1 MRIVVTGATGNIG
14 SALLRA
20 LEGRGHAVHGI
31 ARRPPAASGDVTW
44 SSLDLSEDGCVAQL
58 ETVVTEAD
66 VVVNLAW
73 AFQPMRRPDYLH
85 RASVGIL
92 GRVARVVLSRPGTR
106 LVHLSSV
113 AVYSPRRSPSLV
125 REDWAREGIPGA
137 TYSRLKVHAERVLT
151 EVAVDA
157 GARDRVSVVRPALVG
172 QRAAGGMMLR
182 CGAPALIPARVLRH
196 VPVVPVDGRF
206 GIQMVHAD
214 DVADAVFRILEQGA
228 AGAFNVASEPVLS
241 AWDIAAALDARP
253 VRVRQEVTRAAAGMV
268 WRAHLS
274 PLDPGWVDMALQ
286 APWVDSSRA
295 RDLLGWT
302 PRQAAHDVLSEVVH
316 GMAQGAG
323 GGSSALRPRSVRDG
337 LHRALVWGSVS
348 RRCLT

>member
-31 ARRPPAASGDVTW
+31 ARRPMAESGDVSW
-44 SSLDLSEDGCVAQL
+44 SSLDLSEDGCIAQL
-58 ETVVTEAD
+58 ETVVAETD

-92 GRVARVVLSRPGTR
+92 GRVARVVLARPGTR

-113 AVYSPRRSPSLV
+113 A
-125 REDWAREGIPGA
+125 
-137 TYSRLKVHAERVLT
+137 
-151 EVAVDA
+151 
-157 GARDRVSVVRPALVG
+157 PALF
-172 QRAAGGMMLR
+172 
-182 CGAPALIPARVLRH
+182 PARVLRH
-196 VPVVPVDGRF
+196 VPFVPVDGRF

-214 DVADAVFRILEQGA
+214 DVADVVVRVLEQRA

-253 VRVRQEVTRAAAGMV
+253 VRVRQEATRAAAGAV

-302 PRQAAHDVLSEVVH
+302 PRHDAHDVLSEVVQ
-316 GMAQGAG
+316 GMAKGLVAAAAHCG
-323 GGSSALRPRSVRDG
+323 RGRSGTGCSGRSSAAACRVG
-337 LHRALVWGSVS
+337 A
-348 RRCLT
+348 